1 MLNFYLC
8 TGLHT
13 RYANIFLLE
22 KDFTLPKDIYDAIVI
37 GAGGM
42 GSAAAYHLACAGAR
56 TLVLEQF
63 SRGHAFGSSHG
74 DSRIIRLAYEKQFYV
89 ELMKSAYTEWR
100 NLEAAS
106 GKKLL
111 FITGGVTITAKGDDY
126 IVGLR
131 NSLEAAGVES
141 EWWDRWRVSHKFP
154 QFQLDDNLCVLWQ
167 EDTGFLYASECTATH
182 LRLAESHG
190 AEIQESA
197 CVTDIDWQRS
207 VPEVFAK
214 GKTFRGRKVI
224 VTAGAW
230 TSSVLGK
237 FKLPLTVTR
246 QQVVYFRPTDV
257 NHFQPGKFP
266 VFIEITKGEFIYGIP
281 VFRNGGV
288 KVARHGMGE
297 TVSPDTCDRTPSADY
312 IGRLHGYLKERIPNA
327 AGEMLDAQVCLYTET
342 PDGDFIIDRHP
353 ACPDLVI
360 AAGFSGHGFKFCS
373 LVGRIL
379 AEMALTGQSCFDLDP
394 FRIARFLR

>member
-1 MLNFYLC
+1 M
-8 TGLHT
+8 
-13 RYANIFLLE
+13 
-22 KDFTLPKDIYDAIVI
+22 PKDIYDAVVI

-42 GSAAAYHLACAGAR
+42 GSAAVYHLACSGAK

-111 FITGGVTITAKGDDY
+111 FNTGGVTITAKGNDY

-141 EWWDRWRVSHKFP
+141 EWWDGRRVSDQFP
-154 QFQLDDNLCVLWQ
+154 QFQIDDDVCVLWQ
-167 EDTGFLYASECTATH
+167 EDTGFLYASECVTTH
-182 LRLAESHG
+182 LRLAESYG
-190 AEIQESA
+190 AEIREST
-197 CVTDIDWQRS
+197 CVTDIDWQSS
-207 VPEVFAK
+207 VPEVIVN
-214 GKTFRGRKVI
+214 GESFRGRKVI
-224 VTAGAW
+224 VTAGPW

-237 FKLPLTVTR
+237 LELPLTVTR

-257 NHFQPGKFP
+257 NLFQPGKFP
-266 VFIEITKGEFIYGIP
+266 VFIEITQGEFIYGIP
-281 VFRNGGV
+281 VFRLDGV
-288 KVARHGMGE
+288 KVARHGLGE
-297 TVSPDTCDRTPSADY
+297 KVSPDTCDRTPGAGYVEHLRS
-312 IGRLHGYLKERIPNA
+312 YLKARIPDA
-327 AGEMLDAQVCLYTET
+327 AGEMLQAQVCLYTET

-353 ACPDLVI
+353 DCPHLIV

-373 LVGRIL
+373 LMGRIL
-379 AEMALTGQSCFDLDP
+379 SEMTSSGQTSFDLEP
-394 FRIARFLR
+394 FRIARFLP